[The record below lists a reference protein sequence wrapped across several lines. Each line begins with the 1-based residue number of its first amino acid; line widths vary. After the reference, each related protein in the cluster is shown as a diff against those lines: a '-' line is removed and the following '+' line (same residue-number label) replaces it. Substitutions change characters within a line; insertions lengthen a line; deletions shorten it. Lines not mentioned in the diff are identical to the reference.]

1 MEDQSPAEEVTYQE
15 PAKGKG
21 KGRNKKNRPAAPAAA
36 KETATEGTLET
47 KGKDGRYRRILRSGA
62 VAVI

>member
-15 PAKGKG
+15 PTKGKG
-21 KGRNKKNRPAAPAAA
+21 KGRNKKNRPAAPSA
-36 KETATEGTLET
+36 KETATEGALET
-47 KGKDGRYRRILRSGA
+47 KGKDGRYRRTLRSGA

>member
-15 PAKGKG
+15 PDKGKG

-47 KGKDGRYRRILRSGA
+47 KGNDGRYRRTLRSGA